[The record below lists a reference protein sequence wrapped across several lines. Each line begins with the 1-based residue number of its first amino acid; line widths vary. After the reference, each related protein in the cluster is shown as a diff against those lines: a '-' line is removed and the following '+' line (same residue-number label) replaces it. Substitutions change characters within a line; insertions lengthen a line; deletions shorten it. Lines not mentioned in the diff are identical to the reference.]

1 MDYRRRRDRMVEE
14 QLIGR
19 GIRDPRVLEAFR
31 HIPRHRFVEEA
42 LQGKAYGD
50 TALPIGFGQT
60 ISQPYIVAL
69 MTELLQLRT
78 GQRVLEIGAG
88 SGFQSAILSQVAAQV
103 YAIERIPALAQRGQ
117 ATLQD
122 LGLHNVHVKV
132 FDGTYGWSERAPYHG
147 ILIAAAAPEVPE
159 PLIAQLAPRG
169 RLVVPV
175 GDAETQQLRVV
186 TREASGRIRTTE
198 HGGCVFVK
206 LIGRFGWPED
216 PGRQAK

>member
-1 MDYRRRRDRMVEE
+1 MVEE
-14 QLIGR
+14 QLVRR
-19 GIRDPRVLEAFR
+19 GIRDPHVLDAFR
-31 HIPRHRFVEEA
+31 RIPRHRFVEEA

-50 TALPIGFGQT
+50 SALPIGFGQT

-69 MTELLQLRT
+69 MTELLQLRP

-103 YAIERIPALAQRGQ
+103 YAIERIPQLAQRAQG
-117 ATLQD
+117 TLQA
-122 LGLHNVHVKV
+122 LGLRNVHVKV

-147 ILIAAAAPEVPE
+147 ILIAAAAPEVPP
-159 PLIAQLAPRG
+159 PLIQQLADGG

-175 GDAETQQLRVV
+175 GDAEIQRLRLV
-186 TREASGRIRTTE
+186 TRQAGGRIRSTE

-206 LIGRFGWPED
+206 LIGRFGWPDE
-216 PGRQAK
+216 PGRPLT